1 MRVFCSKIIRKLLG
15 RDLGSFQNL
24 LKKHQLLEADVLA
37 NGEQIKE
44 LNSTADQF
52 INNNIQF

>member
-1 MRVFCSKIIRKLLG
+1 MGVFCSKIIRKLLG